1 MLILYSAS
9 TDKQTPPPDT
19 GKYLRLGIVAVI
31 AIVIFAVS
39 ANQAVNLS
47 MNFTEFGEQFTK
59 PLYYTLMSSVIL
71 AAIALVRVNIV
82 HRSSIFWYGINTVIG
97 FIGRGGQQG
106 ASSNIPDLSDYKL
119 SSLQFILWQITKVLL
134 FGAFFANIMF
144 GFAAMEF
151 FDGNDLGIEKLPTL
165 FTLPFVSPP
174 TDPAYA
180 SEAVIPMIPALVILI
195 PPILAMIGLR
205 LVLYVGVHKII
216 GIVTSYL
223 KDSNEG
229 QPRYLN
235 YVSALEVLIGI
246 GVLWAGFNMFFTS
259 QIDYNTRYMIGG
271 ILAIGF
277 VMIGFSVVDRIR
289 ARVLTHMFKRD
300 VYIRFL
306 TIIVITIIMISIM
319 AVNNSIA
326 DAKKVEFLGPY
337 TAQQIGVNRHL
348 GQLDHIQE
356 NIHDVKL
363 QSVSP
368 NNIDNYVE
376 GNNDVLDV
384 IRVWDWE
391 AAFAK
396 LKPEIGL
403 IPYVDFE
410 DNDILRFNN
419 TLYWTAS
426 MKPVL
431 PTSVSLENQ
440 WYNEHLVYTHV
451 PDGFLTLEATD
462 GQIVD
467 SSEFFIQREIYYG
480 EGGLFEE
487 TWSAYPTARGD
498 ESAELGGAA
507 YDGQGGLDVSPPL
520 SWIFEPNFLLSF
532 PTESVHVMRY
542 KDVNDRMATLYP
554 YFLYDLFG
562 RELDS
567 LPVTDGENS
576 YWLVP
581 LIIGFDTNNVPWSF
595 GNPYLRLVGY
605 ALVDSHDGNIQ
616 LLKTGDD
623 FFTEMFAN
631 QYSERFVPIPPW
643 LEEQIRYPVELFNW
657 KTEMYNIYHVTD
669 AETFIQANEFYEIPA
684 GLETYYVEAKPLG
697 FDQTEF
703 LGLLSLEL
711 RGSQGR
717 NLAGYM
723 VVENDLSNLG
733 DMQFFEVPLNSTTKL
748 IGPTAVRE
756 ALDRDPEFAQLK
768 TLLRNPRIGD
778 NILYR
783 VGEHDVY
790 FIPVYTAGAGG
801 VVAQLGTIAAVG
813 AAFTGEYYVGLG
825 NTQEEA
831 FEAYLKKVSGVT
843 GPSVTLDE
851 EFVELNREDRVNI
864 IRSSFTDA
872 GIEILEPTSIQVPL
886 SFKQGEMFFFTDSDK
901 ADVQEF
907 LDQFIEDYVI
917 PRSEHVLL
925 WEEENNLNIGTIVIR
940 DEITE
945 MHYVS
950 VEVGI

>member
-1 MLILYSAS
+1 LVLYSAS
-9 TDKQTPPPDT
+9 TDKQAPPPDT
-19 GKYLRLGIVAVI
+19 GKYIRLGVVAVI
-31 AIVIFAVS
+31 GIVIFAIVG
-39 ANQAVNLS
+39 NQAVILS
-47 MNFTEFGEQFTK
+47 MNFTEFGDQFTK
-59 PLYYTLMSSVIL
+59 PLYYTLVSTIIL
-71 AAIALVRVNIV
+71 SAVALVRVNV
-82 HRSSIFWYGINTVIG
+82 VGRSSIFWYAINTAIG
-97 FIGRGGQQG
+97 FLSRSSQQNI
-106 ASSNIPDLSDYKL
+106 SSNIPSFGDYKL
-119 SSLQFILWQITKVLL
+119 SAAQFVVWQFTKILL

-144 GFAAMEF
+144 GFAAMSF
-151 FDGNDLGIEKLPTL
+151 IDGNTLGIENVPRL
-165 FTLPFVSPP
+165 FTLPFVTPD
-174 TDPAYA
+174 TDPSYA
-180 SEAVIPMIPALVILI
+180 SENVVPMIPALIVLL
-195 PPILAMIGLR
+195 PPIIAAVGLR
-205 LVLYVGVHKII
+205 LVLYVGIHRII
-216 GIVTSYL
+216 DVITSFL

-229 QPRYLN
+229 KPRYLN
-235 YVSALEVLIGI
+235 YVSAIEGIIGI
-246 GVLWAGFNMFFTS
+246 GVLWAGFNLFFTD
-259 QIDYNTRYMIGG
+259 QIDYNTRYLIGG
-271 ILAIGF
+271 TLVIGF
-277 VMIGFSVVDRIR
+277 ALIAFSIIDRIR

-306 TIIVITIIMISIM
+306 TIIAIAIIVGVIVS
-319 AVNNSIA
+319 VNNSIA
-326 DAKKVEFLGPY
+326 DAKKIEFLGPY
-337 TAQQIGVNRHL
+337 TAQQIGVNRYL
-348 GQLDHIQE
+348 GELNDIQE
-356 NIHDVKL
+356 NVHDVQL
-363 QSVSP
+363 TSVSP
-368 NNIDNYVE
+368 NNINNYVKQ
-376 GNNDVLDV
+376 NNDVLDV

-426 MKPVL
+426 MKPIL
-431 PTSVSLENQ
+431 PTSVSLENR

-467 SSEFFIQREIYYG
+467 SSQFFKQREIYYG

-487 TWSAYPTARGD
+487 TWSGYPNSRGS
-498 ESAELGGAA
+498 ESAELGGVS
-507 YDGQGGLDVSPPL
+507 YSGLGGLDVSPPL

-532 PTESVHVMRY
+532 PSESVHIMRY
-542 KDVNDRMATLYP
+542 KDVNDRMEILYP

-562 RELDS
+562 HELDS
-567 LPVTDGENS
+567 LPVTDGTNS

-581 LIIGFDTNNVPWSF
+581 LIIGFDTSDVPWSV

-605 ALVDSHDGNIQ
+605 ALIDSYNGDIQ

-623 FFTEMFAN
+623 FFTEMFSS
-631 QYSERFVPIPPW
+631 QYSEQFQPMPVW

-657 KTEMYNIYHVTD
+657 KTEMYNIYHVTSVD
-669 AETFIQANEFYEIPA
+669 TFIQANEFYEIPH
-684 GLETYYVEAKPLG
+684 GLDTYYVEAKPPG

-723 VVENDLSNLG
+723 VVENDLTNLG
-733 DMQFFEVPLNSTTKL
+733 NIQFYEVPLNSTTKL

-783 VGEHDVY
+783 VGDHDIY

-813 AAFTGEYYVGLG
+813 AAFNGEYFVGLG
-825 NTQEEA
+825 DTQEEA
-831 FEAYLKKVSGVT
+831 FEAYLKKVSGVAPT
-843 GPSVTLDE
+843 ATTPNNDY
-851 EFVELNREDRVNI
+851 VELVRDDRIDI
-864 IRSSFTDA
+864 IKSVFGENDVSVV
-872 GIEILEPTSIQVPL
+872 EPTSIQVPV
-886 SFKQGEMFFFTDSDK
+886 SFNEGHMFFFTENEREDTE
-901 ADVQEF
+901 VF
-907 LDQFIEDYVI
+907 LSAFIDGFVK
-917 PRSEHVLL
+917 PRSDRVFM
-925 WEEENNLNIGTIVIR
+925 WQDGNNLNIGTVYVKDGIA
-940 DEITE
+940 E

-950 VEVGI
+950 IEVGS

>member
-1 MLILYSAS
+1 MYSAS
-9 TDKQTPPPDT
+9 TDKQAPPPDA
-19 GKYLRLGIVAVI
+19 GKYIRLGII
-31 AIVIFAVS
+31 AIIGIAIFAIVG
-39 ANQAVNLS
+39 NQAVILS

-59 PLYYTLMSSVIL
+59 PLFYTLISTVIL
-71 AAIALVRVNIV
+71 SAIALVRVNIGS
-82 HRSSIFWYGINTVIG
+82 RSSIFWYGINTAIG
-97 FIGRGGQQG
+97 FLGRGSQQNI
-106 ASSNIPDLSDYKL
+106 SSNIPSFGDYKL
-119 SSLQFILWQITKVLL
+119 TPPQFVIWQITKILL

-144 GFAAMEF
+144 GFAAMSF
-151 FDGNDLGIEKLPTL
+151 LDGNDLGIEYLPNL
-165 FTLPFVSPP
+165 FSLPFVTPD
-174 TDPAYA
+174 TDPNYA
-180 SEAVIPMIPALVILI
+180 TENVVPMIPALVILI
-195 PPILAMIGLR
+195 PPILAAIGLR
-205 LVLYVGVHKII
+205 LVLYVGIHRII
-216 GIVTSYL
+216 DVLTSFV

-229 QPRYLN
+229 KPRYLN
-235 YVSALEVLIGI
+235 YVSSIEAILGI
-246 GVLWAGFNMFFTS
+246 AVIWAGFNLFFTD
-259 QIDYNTRYMIGG
+259 QIDYNTRYVIGG
-271 ILAIGF
+271 TLIIGF
-277 VMIGFSVVDRIR
+277 ALIAFSVVDRIR

-300 VYIRFL
+300 VIIRFA
-306 TIIVITIIMISIM
+306 TIIVITLIV
-319 AVNNSIA
+319 AGVVGVNNSIA
-326 DAKKVEFLGPY
+326 DAKKIEFLGPY
-337 TAQQIGVNRHL
+337 TAQQIGVNRYL
-348 GQLDHIQE
+348 GELNNVQE

-368 NNIDNYVE
+368 NNIKNYVE
-376 GNNDVLDV
+376 KNNDILDV

-426 MKPVL
+426 MKPIL
-431 PTSVSLENQ
+431 PTSVSLENR

-467 SSEFFIQREIYYG
+467 SSEFFKQREIYYG
-480 EGGLFEE
+480 EGGLFEQ
-487 TWSAYPTARGD
+487 TWSAYPNSRGD
-498 ESAELGGAA
+498 TSAELGGAL
-507 YDGQGGLDVSPPL
+507 YSGLGGLDVSPPL

-532 PTESVHVMRY
+532 PGESVHIMRY
-542 KDVNDRMATLYP
+542 KDVNDRMETLYP

-562 RELDS
+562 KELDS

-581 LIIGFDTNNVPWSF
+581 LIIGFDTNDVPWSV

-605 ALVDSHDGNIQ
+605 ALIDSYNGEIQ

-623 FFTEMFAN
+623 FFTDMFAS
-631 QYSERFVPIPPW
+631 QYSEQFQPMPAW

-669 AETFIQANEFYEIPA
+669 VETFIQANQFYEIPR
-684 GLETYYVEAKPLG
+684 GLDTYYVESKPPG

-723 VVENDLSNLG
+723 VVENDLTNLG
-733 DMQFFEVPLNSTTKL
+733 NLQFYEVPLNSTTKL

-783 VGEHDVY
+783 VGEHDIY

-825 NTQEEA
+825 DTQEAA
-831 FEAYLKKVSGVT
+831 FEAYLKKVSGVAPAST
-843 GPSVTLDE
+843 TVDDE
-851 EFVELNREDRVNI
+851 YVELDKVDRIDI
-864 IRSSFTDA
+864 IKSVFIQEELTIS
-872 GIEILEPTSIQVPL
+872 EPTSIQVPL
-886 SFKQGEMFFFTDSDK
+886 SFNEGKIFFFTENEK
-901 ADVQEF
+901 VETEEF
-907 LDQFIEDYVI
+907 LNKFIDDFVK
-917 PRSEHVLL
+917 PRSDRVFMWQEDNDLH
-925 WEEENNLNIGTIVIR
+925 IGTIIVKDNIP
-940 DEITE
+940 E
-945 MHYVS
+945 MHFVS
-950 VEVGI
+950 IEVGS

>member
-1 MLILYSAS
+1 M
-9 TDKQTPPPDT
+9 
-19 GKYLRLGIVAVI
+19 GIVAVI
-31 AIVIFAVS
+31 AVVIFAIG

-47 MNFTEFGEQFTK
+47 MNFTEFGDQFTK
-59 PLYYTLMSSVIL
+59 PLYYALASSLIL
-71 AAIALVRVNIV
+71 AAIALVRVNV
-82 HRSSIFWYGINTVIG
+82 AARTSIFWYGINTAIG
-97 FIGRGGQQG
+97 FVSRGGQQP
-106 ASSNIPDLSDYKL
+106 ASSGVTSLGDYKL
-119 SSLQFILWQITKVLL
+119 SGLQFVVWQATKILL
-134 FGAFFANIMF
+134 FGAFFANAMF

-151 FDGNDLGIEKLPTL
+151 FDGNNLGIENLPAL
-165 FTLPFVSPP
+165 FALPFVTPP
-174 TDPAYA
+174 TDPAHA
-180 SEAVIPMIPALVILI
+180 AETVIPIIPALVILI
-195 PPILAMIGLR
+195 PPILAAIGLR
-205 LVLYVGVHKII
+205 LVMYVGVQRII
-216 GIVTSYL
+216 DVITSYM

-235 YVSALEVLIGI
+235 YVSTIEALIGI
-246 GVLWAGFNMFFTS
+246 GVVWAGLNLFFTS
-259 QIDYNTRYMIGG
+259 QIDYNTKYMIGG
-271 ILAIGF
+271 VLAIGF
-277 VMIGFSVVDRIR
+277 AFLGFSAIDRLR
-289 ARVLTHMFKRD
+289 ARVLTHIFKRD
-300 VYIRFL
+300 VYIRL
-306 TIIVITIIMISIM
+306 GTIIMILIVM
-319 AVNNSIA
+319 IGFMVVNDSIA
-326 DAKKVEFLGPY
+326 DAKKVEYLGPY

-348 GQLDHIQE
+348 GQLDNIQE

-368 NNIDNYVE
+368 NNISSYVQQ
-376 GNNDVLDV
+376 NSDVLDV

-410 DNDILRFNN
+410 DNDILRFND

-426 MKPVL
+426 MKPIL
-431 PTSVSLENQ
+431 PTSVSLDNQ

-467 SSEFFIQREIYYG
+467 SSEFFKQRAIYYG
-480 EGGLFEE
+480 EGGLFED
-487 TWSAYPTARGD
+487 TWSAYPTGRGD
-498 ESAELGGAA
+498 ASAELGGVSYGGA
-507 YDGQGGLDVSPPL
+507 GGLEVSPPL

-542 KDVNDRMATLYP
+542 KDVNDRMQTLYP
-554 YFLYDLFG
+554 YFLYNLFG
-562 RELDS
+562 KELDA

-576 YWLVP
+576 YWLIP
-581 LIIGFDTNNVPWSF
+581 LIIGFDTHNVPWSM

-605 ALVDSHDGNIQ
+605 ALVDSHDGTIQ

-631 QYSERFVPIPPW
+631 QYSERFVPIPAW

-669 AETFIQANEFYEIPA
+669 AETFIQANEFYEIPT

-756 ALDRDPEFAQLK
+756 ALDRDPDFAQLK

-783 VGEHDVY
+783 VGEHDIY

-825 NTQEEA
+825 QTQEEA
-831 FEAYLKKVSGVT
+831 FEAYLKKVSGIAA
-843 GPSVTLDE
+843 PSLSVDE
-851 EFVELNREDRVNI
+851 ESVDLAREDRINI
-864 IRSSFTDA
+864 IRSSFTDS
-872 GIEILEPTSIQVPL
+872 GIQILEPESIQVPL
-886 SFKQGEMFFFTDSDK
+886 SFKEGELFFFTENDREE
-901 ADVQEF
+901 VQT
-907 LDQFIEDYVI
+907 LLAGFIEERVPPGSDVF
-917 PRSEHVLL
+917 L
-925 WEEENNLNIGTIVIR
+925 WTVEDNFNIGTIVIR
-940 DEITE
+940 DEIPR
-945 MHYVS
+945 MYYVS
-950 VEVGI
+950 IEVGS